1 MSNKKLTT
9 DIFFNMDKAQKYAKG
24 NMPDAKSYI
33 LHIPIDMECLEKT
46 NVEDK
51 KVSCLGRLWE
61 RGLSVERA

>member
-1 MSNKKLTT
+1 
-9 DIFFNMDKAQKYAKG
+9 
-24 NMPDAKSYI
+24 MPDAKSYI

-51 KVSCLGRLWE
+51 KVDCLGRLWE